1 VSTRAGGARELIRL
15 TGVEKRYGGQLI
27 LRIGELVVYE
37 GDRIALVGPNGSG
50 KSTLLRILGGIAP
63 IREGEIWWAPDLMEE
78 ALGFVPQGGGLY
90 GELSVKDNLDL
101 RRRLYGLPPADPAAA
116 SSTEGLGLGPFLEKP
131 FSKLS
136 GGFQRLAVVASAL
149 NVNPT
154 WLFLDEPFAGVDE
167 SKAEAI
173 TYAVRRLGDRL
184 RILITTGQVAESVPD
199 KNRVIEVRDGQP
211 IEVQTGQDRDGSGG
225 VA

>member
-1 VSTRAGGARELIRL
+1 MAGGARELIRL
-15 TGVEKRYGGQLI
+15 TGVEKRYSGQLV
-27 LRIGELVVYE
+27 LRIDELVVYE

-63 IREGEIWWAPDLMEE
+63 LQTGEIWWSADLMEE

-101 RRRLYGLPPADPAAA
+101 RRRLYGLPPANPEG
-116 SSTEGLGLGPFLEKP
+116 SPLPEGLGLGPFLEKP
-131 FSKLS
+131 FSQLS
-136 GGFQRLAVVASAL
+136 GGFKRLAAVASAL
-149 NVNPT
+149 GVNPT

-184 RILITTGQVAESVPD
+184 RVLVTTGQTTDSVPD
-199 KNRVIEVRDGQP
+199 KNRVIEVRDGQL
-211 IEVQTGQDRDGSGG
+211 IEIQDGRDPKGRGG
-225 VA
+225 GA